1 MNLTIV
7 TGDQATGKTTLINRL
22 TQGLIREDCAFTK
35 GDPITLTNDEIP
47 NVLVFEDGSSFG
59 RIIKIIKKGRIFYR
73 RPYVETFIIPVP
85 DIFVELNTPF
95 EDLKSIRGFE
105 DMLKT
110 EGLIFSHIHLER

>member
-7 TGDQATGKTTLINRL
+7 TGDHATGKTLLINRL

-35 GDPITLTNDEIP
+35 GDPTTLTNDEIP
-47 NVLVFEDGSSFG
+47 NVLVFDDGNSFG

-73 RPYVETFIIPVP
+73 IPHVETFIPVP

-95 EDLKSIRGFE
+95 EYLKSIRGFE